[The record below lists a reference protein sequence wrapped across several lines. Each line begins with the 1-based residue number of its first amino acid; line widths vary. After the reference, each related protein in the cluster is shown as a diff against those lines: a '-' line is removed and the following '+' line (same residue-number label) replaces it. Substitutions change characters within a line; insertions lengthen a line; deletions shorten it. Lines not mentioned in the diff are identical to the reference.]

1 MTFVYIL
8 IGLLAVVI
16 LYAIV
21 IYIGLVRLRVRVTWG
36 VERYRSANETAL
48 QPGSKF
54 GRNG

>member
-21 IYIGLVRLRVRVTWG
+21 IYNGLVRLRVRVTWG

-48 QPGSKF
+48 QLGSQS